1 MSGQFIKSYEKGQGS
16 KETRTETTPK
26 NTVQKTI
33 KVCKNTGESTLN
45 KYLWSAE
52 TSKLTDFST
61 PIYNMGVTNV
71 DSRLKTDEF
80 TFPRKLDNVKMIL
93 TDKGNVPV
101 LHSVPSDEYG
111 IASHDWITFSFCQ
124 STLGQEYYSIDPEFV
139 DSSLTYGI
147 ETFLDQHLYE
157 IFGFGLLQKREKGM
171 HNYKFAYELQDMLGM
186 VLYGH
191 SSKRISVQ
199 INGSGCSLARKGW
212 QERLYKF
219 LTSYSHSYCE
229 ETGTLNTNGVVTPKI
244 TRCDLAYDDFDGQY
258 ITVDLADEWDDIDGF
273 WCGGRSPKIEK
284 FGNWKRP
291 NGKGRTLA
299 IGDRTSG
306 KYCRFYERGKKEGS
320 PLSPWVR
327 AEVEFKSKD
336 RHIPLEILLSP
347 SQYFLGAYPC
357 FEWLAKQLE
366 KDFVTPEKTQVV
378 KKTSQIHW
386 DSAIQILRDQYGK
399 YIKQFAKIYEPNELF
414 AMLSSPKD
422 EVPKR
427 LKFSHAAVM
436 QSIRTKQPIKTLS
449 EEFPLFV
456 GVPLLNQPQYED
468 FINANAI

>member
-1 MSGQFIKSYEKGQGS
+1 M
-16 KETRTETTPK
+16 K
-26 NTVQKTI
+26 NNTAQKTN
-33 KVCKNTGESTLN
+33 KVCKNTGESTLK
-45 KYLWSAE
+45 KYFWSPE
-52 TSKLTDFST
+52 FSNLTDFST
-61 PIYNMGVTNV
+61 PIYNMGVTVV
-71 DSRLKTDEF
+71 DSRLKTDQF
-80 TFPRKLDNVKMIL
+80 TFPRKLDNVKMLL
-93 TDKGNVPV
+93 TDKGNVPI

-111 IASHDWITFSFCQ
+111 IASHDWVTFSFCQ
-124 STLGQEYYSIDPEFV
+124 STLGQEYFSLSPENV
-139 DSSLTYGI
+139 ESSLTYGI
-147 ETFLDQHLYE
+147 ETFLDHHLYE
-157 IFGFGLLQKREKGM
+157 FFGFGLLQKRERGM

-191 SSKRISVQ
+191 SSRRISIQ
-199 INGSGCSLARKGW
+199 INGSGCALARKGW

-219 LTSYSHSYCE
+219 LTSYSHSYDE
-229 ETGTLNTNGVVTPKI
+229 NTGKLKTNGVVTPKI
-244 TRCDLAYDDFDGQY
+244 TRCDLAYDDFEGKY
-258 ITVDLADEWDDIDGF
+258 ITVDLADHWDDIGGF
-273 WCGGRSPKIEK
+273 WCGGRAPKVEK
-284 FGNWKRP
+284 PGSWKRP
-291 NGKGRTLA
+291 NGKGRSFCV
-299 IGDRTSG
+299 GDRTSG

-336 RHIPLEILLSP
+336 RHIPLDILLSP

-378 KKTSQIHW
+378 KKQSQINW
-386 DSAIQILRDQYGK
+386 DRSIEIVKEQFGK
-399 YIKQFAKIYEPNELF
+399 YIRQFAKIIEPNELIQ
-414 AMLSSPKD
+414 MLSSQKD

-456 GVPLLNQPQYED
+456 GIPLLNQPQYED